1 MKSIQTLCIL
11 ALLGCAA
18 FASAQVKPA
27 AGKVYD
33 RPEKLKFPPLVYE
46 PPSQTDFR
54 VELKSGPIA
63 YVAADREL
71 PLVSIAI
78 YVRTGDYVEPESKEG
93 VTDLAGY
100 LLARGGT
107 QSKTAEELEER
118 LAFLAANLGS
128 GVADTQGSLS
138 LNLLSKDLDEGLEI
152 IRECLTAPRFQEDK
166 FTLRKQQLL
175 QDLKKRNDDSSDIEA
190 REREF
195 LSYGEKFW
203 RNRQTT
209 EASLNSVT
217 LDDVRAFHKKW
228 FHPSNFIVTASG
240 DFDRAAMIQKLE
252 QLFAKW
258 PFTGEKAPPVPGDTE
273 FAKPGV
279 YLVDKDVP
287 QGRVSILL
295 PGVLRDNPDIY
306 AIAIMNSILGG
317 GGFTSR
323 IMNRVRSDE
332 GLAYSAFS
340 SFRGGTYYPGI
351 FFAGF
356 QSKSR
361 TVAYASSIVL
371 EEIKRVAKEPV
382 SAEELNTA
390 KRSFIDTFPR
400 SFSSKGQT
408 VSAFAQDEFT
418 GRYPKEADYYKKYRG
433 RIEAVSVADVQRVA
447 QKYLDTSK
455 LVILAVGQKDEIL
468 KGHPDHP
475 VTIKS
480 LAGDKLTELPLRDP
494 LTMKPMVK

>member
-494 LTMKPMVK
+494 LTMKPMAK